1 MGQIINLTGT
11 VTGDSVVFEADRSLS
26 GQDGGAFESIEET
39 ADDVTFPARLAA
51 RVFEEDTA
59 VTRVFAG
66 SIGLV
71 IRRDGGWTDSDV
83 ARVGTVIEELFVF
96 YRDKSAHRPP
106 P

>member
-1 MGQIINLTGT
+1 MIGRL
-11 VTGDSVVFEADRSLS
+11 SCAD
-26 GQDGGAFESIEET
+26 GAFELV
-39 ADDVTFPARLAA
+39 DDDCRRPQLRDVHFSL
-51 RVFEEDTA
+51 
-59 VTRVFAG
+59 VFAG
-66 SIGLV
+66 SNGLV